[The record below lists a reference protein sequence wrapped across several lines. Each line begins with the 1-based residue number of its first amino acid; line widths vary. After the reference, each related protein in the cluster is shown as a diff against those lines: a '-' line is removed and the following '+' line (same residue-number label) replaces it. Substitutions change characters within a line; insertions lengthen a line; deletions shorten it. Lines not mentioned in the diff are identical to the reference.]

1 MLVYQRVNMKVNGNG
16 KDYPIYE
23 MENKKMVETTSQYLS
38 SSPDLRVTNFAAIV
52 GPFQLQVGL
61 AKLTRIIII

>member
-1 MLVYQRVNMKVNGNG
+1 MKVNGNG

-23 MENKKMVETTSQYLS
+23 MEKKMVETTSQYLS
-38 SSPDLRVTNFAAIV
+38 SSPDLRATNFAAIV